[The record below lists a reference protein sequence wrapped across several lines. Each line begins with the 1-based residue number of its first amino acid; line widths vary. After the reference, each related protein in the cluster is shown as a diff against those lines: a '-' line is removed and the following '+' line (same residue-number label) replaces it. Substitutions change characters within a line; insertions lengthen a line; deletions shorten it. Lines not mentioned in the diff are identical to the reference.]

1 MNFLNVMYDANRNKE
16 KVQKIANVIIAY
28 GFYQREIKK
37 NGLKDGAFD
46 FVFEPPNIKTKI

>member
-1 MNFLNVMYDANRNKE
+1 MYDANRNKE
-16 KVQKIANVIIAY
+16 KVQKTANVIIAY